1 MKKIFFPIVV
11 IGISLLLWQSPIEK
25 PITKEVIKEVIKN
38 QYEIPRT
45 LRYSFSLKN
54 AGNQLIKKADFWA
67 QAPVKQTVTQKVVQ
81 IKSSHSY
88 EILTDNLGNQT
99 LHFEL
104 TNIPP
109 YAVRKISI
117 TTELKL
123 AKTVNSI
130 PNKLEFIEE
139 EPFIQVSHS
148 EIQTVAKKLG
158 SDEPLF
164 TIENIFNWVAKHIQY
179 AGYIPENRG
188 ALYALRQKRGDCTE
202 YMYLFTALARAN
214 GIPARGIAGYVYKQ
228 DSVLKPQD
236 YHNWA
241 EFYLDGKWLLADPQ
255 NKVFMDKQSD
265 YIVMQILSPKE
276 KTSRFWSSDDRL
288 KIKMN

>member
-1 MKKIFFPIVV
+1 LATIR
-11 IGISLLLWQSPIEK
+11 LWQSPIEK
-25 PITKEVIKEVIKN
+25 PIKKEILKN

-45 LRYSFSLKN
+45 LRYSFNLKN
-54 AGNQLIKKADFWA
+54 TGNQLIKKAEFWA
-67 QAPVKQTVTQKVVQ
+67 QAPVKQTATQKVIQ
-81 IKSSHSY
+81 IKTSHSH

-109 YAVRKISI
+109 YAARKINI

-123 AKTVNSI
+123 AKTINPI
-130 PNKLEFIEE
+130 QKKLKFLEE

-148 EIQTVAKKLG
+148 EIQTIAKKLG
-158 SDEPLF
+158 TNKPLV

-214 GIPARGIAGYVYKQ
+214 GIPARGLAGYIYKQ
-228 DSVLKPQD
+228 DTVLKPQD

-241 EFYLDGKWLLADPQ
+241 EFYLDGKWQLADPQ

-265 YIVMQILSPKE
+265 YIVMRILSPKE
-276 KTSRFWSSDDRL
+276 KTSRFWSSNERL